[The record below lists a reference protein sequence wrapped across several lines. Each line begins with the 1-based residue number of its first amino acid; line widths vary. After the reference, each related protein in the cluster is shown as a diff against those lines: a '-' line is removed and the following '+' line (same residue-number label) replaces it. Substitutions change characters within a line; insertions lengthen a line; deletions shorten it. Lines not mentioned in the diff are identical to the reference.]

1 MATRTASKFAS
12 EGAARWLDAA
22 SMEPKNAT
30 AADARRAHVARKG
43 CPGSGHCGCRA
54 TSCHSATTPVRMS
67 SLVANEPRLNHS
79 TPDVH
84 DRLIAFSTAAMR
96 AGGFGTMR
104 PSLKAARNSRTAAS
118 VTAPSCN
125 NVAAVSRRSWW
136 PASRQV
142 NDTSAISCP
151 NVRASLPPS

>member
-1 MATRTASKFAS
+1 
-12 EGAARWLDAA
+12 
-22 SMEPKNAT
+22 
-30 AADARRAHVARKG
+30 
-43 CPGSGHCGCRA
+43 
-54 TSCHSATTPVRMS
+54 
-67 SLVANEPRLNHS
+67 
-79 TPDVH
+79 
-84 DRLIAFSTAAMR
+84 
-96 AGGFGTMR
+96 MR

-151 NVRASLPPS
+151 NVRASLPASWSRAPCNSAARCTRSSGAGNPCTAPQARRAAGIIAASNASSAPGRRASLQPGTSRV